1 MSMRLRSSQLMLAVS
16 SIAIG
21 LTGLPAAA
29 TAQDSAPPVGQQTL
43 ADFDGDDAVRP
54 QFTGSNASLSIV
66 PHNGGKALQAKLA
79 ARDNVY
85 TSINFTPAAP
95 LNLSAGETTG
105 ITFDLYNPGSESVQF
120 QVNIVD
126 AKGQGA
132 TRSLL
137 VPAKG
142 GGTYYVELK
151 GGDTALDTGLR
162 DTPQDWQ
169 IDAIKATWMWG
180 TRELDA
186 SAIRSVK
193 LVTSSLASDR
203 TVVIDNI
210 RTIINPPVDPRY
222 LSGIVD
228 RFGQSTRA
236 RSPETVKDDD
246 DLKARTI
253 AELDGL
259 RGKSMPGRS
268 KWQGWAEGPKLEG
281 TGFFRTEK
289 YEGKW
294 TLVDPDGYLFFSTGI
309 DNIRMANTS
318 TMTGY
323 DFREGAIPARRVDD
337 TTPEDSTGLNRAPDS
352 AVPARY
358 QAWDLRR
365 NMFTWLPSYEEP
377 LGAHYGYRREVH
389 SGPLKAGET
398 YSFYRANLERKY
410 GDRGDASYMQDW
422 EQVTKARMIDW
433 GFTSFGNW
441 LDPSYYDDPGVPFF
455 ANGWIIGD
463 FKTVSSGEDF
473 WAPLPDPF
481 DPKFVERARVTAAQ
495 VATEIENSPWCVGIF
510 IDNEKSWGRMETVAQ
525 RYGIVI
531 DTMKRN
537 AKDSPTKA
545 VWMTMLRDKYDKIGA
560 LNAAWGT
567 DFASWKAV
575 AEGVTLTGHGESMQA
590 DYAILLERY
599 AGEYFRVVDAA
610 LNDVLPNHLYLGARF
625 ASWGMTP
632 EVLRGAA
639 KYVDVMSYNEYRE
652 IPHDGDW
659 DMLAEYDMPAI
670 IGEFHMGAV
679 DSSLFHPGLVFA
691 ADQQDRARM
700 YTQYMDKVISS
711 DYFVGAHW
719 FQYVDSPITGRA
731 YDGENYNVGFVTVA
745 DVPYRPM
752 VDAAK
757 DMNATLYADRFGK
770 AE

>member
-1 MSMRLRSSQLMLAVS
+1 MRMKKMPLLLAAS
-16 SIAIG
+16 ALALAAPASG
-21 LTGLPAAA
+21 QQSAAA
-29 TAQDSAPPVGQQTL
+29 PAGGAQTVVAN
-43 ADFDGDDAVRP
+43 FDGDSTVQP
-54 QFTGSNASLSIV
+54 HFQGSNAELSLIS
-66 PHNGGKALQAKLA
+66 HKGGKALQAKLA

-85 TSINFTPAAP
+85 TSISFAPSAP
-95 LNLSAGETTG
+95 LDLSAGQTAG
-105 ITFDLYNPGSESVQF
+105 IAFDLYNPGLESVQL
-120 QVNIVD
+120 NVD
-126 AKGQGA
+126 VADTKGRNA

-137 VPAKG
+137 VPAGG
-142 GGTYYVELK
+142 GGTYYVEVK
-151 GGDTALDTGLR
+151 GADTKLDTGLR
-162 DTPQDWQ
+162 DTPQNWL
-169 IDAIKATWMWG
+169 IDATKATWMWG
-180 TRELDA
+180 ARDLDA
-186 SAIRSVK
+186 SAIASLK
-193 LVTSSLASDR
+193 LVTGSLASDR
-203 TVVIDNI
+203 TILLDNI
-210 RTIINPPVDPRY
+210 RIITDPPVDPQY
-222 LSGIVD
+222 LTAIVD
-228 RFGQSTRA
+228 RFGQSTRGEA
-236 RSPETVKDDD
+236 PEKIADEA
-246 DLKARTI
+246 DLKARTL

-268 KWQGWAEGPKLEG
+268 KWQGWADGPKLEG
-281 TGFFRTEK
+281 TGFFRTAK
-289 YEGKW
+289 YKGKW
-294 TLVDPDGYLFFSTGI
+294 TLVDPDGYLYFATGI

-318 TMTGY
+318 TMTGN
-323 DFREGAIPARRVDD
+323 DFRPGAIPARRADD

-352 AVPARY
+352 ALPGRY

-365 NMFTWLPSYEEP
+365 NMFTWLPAYDEP

-410 GDRGDASYMQDW
+410 GNRGDESYMKDW
-422 EQVTKARMIDW
+422 TQVTKARMVDW

-441 LDPSYYDDPGVPFF
+441 LDPSFYDDPGVPYF

-463 FKTVSSGEDF
+463 FKTVSSGDDY

-481 DPKFVERARVTAAQ
+481 DPKFAERARVTAAQ
-495 VATEIENSPWCVGIF
+495 VAAEVKNSPWCVGIF
-510 IDNEKSWGRMETVAQ
+510 IDNEKSWGRMESVEQ
-525 RYGIVI
+525 QYGIVI

-545 VWMTMLRDKYDKIGA
+545 VWMTMLRDKYDRIGA

-567 DFASWKAV
+567 DFPSWNKV
-575 AEGVTLTGHGESMQA
+575 AEGVTLTGHGPAMQA

-610 LNDVLPNHLYLGARF
+610 LNAVLPNHLYLGSRF
-625 ASWGMTP
+625 ATWGMTP

-652 IPHDGDW
+652 IPHDGTW
-659 DMLAEYDMPAI
+659 NILADYDKPVI

-691 ADQQDRARM
+691 TDQQDRARM
-700 YTQYMDKVISS
+700 YTQYMDKVIAS

-745 DVPYRPM
+745 DVPYQPM

-757 DMNATLYADRFGK
+757 DMNATLYTDRFGA